1 MQPFLI
7 PLLAGVLLLGAGGA
21 QAAGARIENAWI
33 PEAPPGAGAM
43 AGYFV
48 LHNDSEQPLRCDGAA
63 GADFGAIE
71 LHRSIVQDGQSRML
85 RNQVVEVPPGGQVAL
100 ERGGLHLMLFRP
112 QRVLRGGDSTELQL
126 QCGEVAVTARFSV
139 ERRP

>member
-1 MQPFLI
+1 MNRLLV
-7 PLLAGVLLLGAGGA
+7 LLAVALLSSACGAR
-21 QAAGARIENAWI
+21 AGEARIENPWI

-43 AGYFV
+43 AGYFT
-48 LHNDSEQPLRCDGAA
+48 LRNDSDRPLRCDGAA

-71 LHRSIVQDGQSRML
+71 IHRSVVEDGQSRML
-85 RNQVVEVPPGGQVAL
+85 RNQVVDVPPGGQVAF

-112 QRVLRGGDSTELQL
+112 QRPLRDGDSTELQL
-126 QCGEVAVTARFSV
+126 RCGEVTVTARFPV